1 MWVITLYQ
9 DKDIKM
15 FEFDTETEAREAFKV
30 MVGVKFLTEEINID
44 VPSPKEEILQRN

>member
-15 FEFDTETEAREAFKV
+15 FEFDTETEARETFKD
-30 MVGVKFLTEEINID
+30 MVGVKFLTEEIIINA
-44 VPSPKEEILQRN
+44 PCPKEAILQRN